1 MPYFCKF
8 SISHTQWYRER
19 LHNGEGIAASAEHS
33 ATIGTKSNGNDAGDR
48 RPVKQGYRK

>member
-8 SISHTQWYRER
+8 SIRTRNGTESDY
-19 LHNGEGIAASAEHS
+19 NGEGIAASAEHS